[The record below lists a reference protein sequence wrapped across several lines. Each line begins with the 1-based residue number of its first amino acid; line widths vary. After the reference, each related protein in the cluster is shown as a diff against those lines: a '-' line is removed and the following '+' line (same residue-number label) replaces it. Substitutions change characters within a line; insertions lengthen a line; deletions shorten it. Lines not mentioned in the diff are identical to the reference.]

1 MLGNSKILNYLCH
14 YLPCFSYIYPAENLS
29 MILTDN
35 SDGEVE
41 LKKIDDITN
50 VEATEE
56 EVVFLLHQE
65 VEALK
70 DEDVKDDEDSNE
82 IFDNDTSITTTSTLK
97 SINLADQELVHPGM

>member
-1 MLGNSKILNYLCH
+1 
-14 YLPCFSYIYPAENLS
+14 

>member
-1 MLGNSKILNYLCH
+1 
-14 YLPCFSYIYPAENLS
+14 
-29 MILTDN
+29 MILTEN

-70 DEDVKDDEDSNE
+70 NEDVKDDEDSNE

>member
-1 MLGNSKILNYLCH
+1 
-14 YLPCFSYIYPAENLS
+14 
-29 MILTDN
+29 MILTEN

-56 EVVFLLHQE
+56 EVVFPLHQE

-70 DEDVKDDEDSNE
+70 NEDVKDDEDSNE
-82 IFDNDTSITTTSTLK
+82 IFDNDTSTLK
-97 SINLADQELVHPGM
+97 SINLTDQELVHPRMY

>member
-1 MLGNSKILNYLCH
+1 
-14 YLPCFSYIYPAENLS
+14 
-29 MILTDN
+29 MILTEN

-50 VEATEE
+50 VEDTEE

>member
-1 MLGNSKILNYLCH
+1 MT
-14 YLPCFSYIYPAENLS
+14 
-29 MILTDN
+29 LTEN
-35 SDGEVE
+35 SDGEAE

-50 VEATEE
+50 VEATEK

>member
-1 MLGNSKILNYLCH
+1 
-14 YLPCFSYIYPAENLS
+14 
-29 MILTDN
+29 MILTEN
-35 SDGEVE
+35 SDGEAE

-50 VEATEE
+50 VEDTEE

-70 DEDVKDDEDSNE
+70 DEDDKNDEDSNE

>member
-1 MLGNSKILNYLCH
+1 
-14 YLPCFSYIYPAENLS
+14 

-82 IFDNDTSITTTSTLK
+82 IFDNDTSTLK

>member
-1 MLGNSKILNYLCH
+1 
-14 YLPCFSYIYPAENLS
+14 
-29 MILTDN
+29 MILTEN

>member
-1 MLGNSKILNYLCH
+1 
-14 YLPCFSYIYPAENLS
+14 
-29 MILTDN
+29 MILTEN

-97 SINLADQELVHPGM
+97 SINLADQELVHPGMY

>member
-1 MLGNSKILNYLCH
+1 
-14 YLPCFSYIYPAENLS
+14 
-29 MILTDN
+29 MILTEN

-56 EVVFLLHQE
+56 EEFVFPLHQE

>member
-1 MLGNSKILNYLCH
+1 
-14 YLPCFSYIYPAENLS
+14 
-29 MILTDN
+29 MILTEN

-41 LKKIDDITN
+41 LKKIDDIAN
-50 VEATEE
+50 VEATED

-70 DEDVKDDEDSNE
+70 NEDVKDDEDSNE